1 MKELVEYIVKALV
14 DNPDRAE
21 VKETSNENS
30 ILIEIKVADEDTGKV
45 IGREGR
51 IINSIR
57 TLVKSAV
64 TQDKRRVQVEVL
76 SKEVQ

>member
-1 MKELVEYIVKALV
+1 VKELVEYIVKALV

>member
-1 MKELVEYIVKALV
+1 MKELVEYIVRSLV
-14 DNPDRAE
+14 DNPDRVE
-21 VKETSNENS
+21 IKETQGESS

-64 TQDKRRVQVEVL
+64 TKDTRRVQVEVL